1 MERSIYDVL
10 PNHIIERC
18 LIESC
23 DIKTILK
30 FKATSMA
37 GNEMYTDIKECF
49 ADKIKEKVFEQLLTN
64 ITDYHALLTDGQ
76 TLFVLMKPFIQKFAS
91 TLLEHCLQDA
101 IQSSNN
107 TYHNVLELI
116 TDMKTR
122 TELDKKSLIQVL
134 WSLEN
139 DTSLPDNL
147 REKRDMCF
155 KILKEYYCD
164 ITCTCSI
171 SFDSYKMNIYMSE
184 WSGRICIMT
193 SDIEKVTKCDTFKI
207 YSSVFDNDFTFVEFQ
222 FTKESIPDIV
232 KLFQVLYGRYI
243 FVNKDTIDVNLD
255 VGFYNALQKDI
266 MNDFQKTHFNSVIKI

>member
-10 PNHIIERC
+10 PNHIIERL
-18 LIESC
+18 LIGSC
-23 DIKTILK
+23 DIKTVLK

-37 GNEMYTDIKECF
+37 GNEMYTDIKERV
-49 ADKIKEKVFEQLLTN
+49 ADKITERVFEQLLTN

-76 TLFVLMKPFIQKFAS
+76 TMFVLMKPFIQKFAS
-91 TLLEHCLQDA
+91 ILLEHCLQDA

-107 TYHNVLELI
+107 TYHNVLEII

-122 TELDKKSLIQVL
+122 TQLNKKSLIQVL

-147 REKRDMCF
+147 REKRDMCLE
-155 KILKEYYCD
+155 ILKEYYCS
-164 ITCTCSI
+164 ITGMWSI
-171 SFDSYKMNIYMSE
+171 SFDSYKMNIYRSKWGGKIE
-184 WSGRICIMT
+184 IKT

-207 YSSVFDNDFTFVEFQ
+207 YPSVFKSNVTCVQFQ
-222 FTKESIPDIV
+222 FTKENIPDIV
-232 KLFQVLYGRYI
+232 RLFQVLYGRYT
-243 FVNKDTIDVNLD
+243 FVNKDTIDVNLH
-255 VGFYNALQKDI
+255 VRFSNALQNDI